1 MDLSRSSAIQVL
13 QRITAGE
20 SAALGELYD
29 RYGSHA
35 YALALRIVGNTSDAE
50 EIVQDVFLH
59 VWRHAGR
66 YDPARASLTGWILML
81 TRSRAI
87 DRVRARNAR
96 PPLGANDLDWE
107 REPAIDQEVE
117 AITRQAASRVTTEL
131 HALPEVM
138 RTAIELAYFDGLTH
152 SEIAERLR
160 EPLGTVKTRLRTAL
174 IRLRA
179 SLSGAKERQ

>member
-1 MDLSRSSAIQVL
+1 ML

-35 YALALRIVGNTSDAE
+35 YALALRIVNNTSDAE

-59 VWRHAGR
+59 VWRHAAR

-87 DRVRARNAR
+87 DRVRSRNAR
-96 PPLGANDLDWE
+96 PPVGPNDLDWE
-107 REPAIDQEVE
+107 REPPSDQEVE
-117 AITRQAASRVTTEL
+117 AITRQAVSRVAIEIN
-131 HALPEVM
+131 ALPEVM
-138 RTAIELAYFDGLTH
+138 RTAIELAFFDGL
-152 SEIAERLR
+152 IA
-160 EPLGTVKTRLRTAL
+160 
-174 IRLRA
+174 RA
-179 SLSGAKERQ
+179 EG